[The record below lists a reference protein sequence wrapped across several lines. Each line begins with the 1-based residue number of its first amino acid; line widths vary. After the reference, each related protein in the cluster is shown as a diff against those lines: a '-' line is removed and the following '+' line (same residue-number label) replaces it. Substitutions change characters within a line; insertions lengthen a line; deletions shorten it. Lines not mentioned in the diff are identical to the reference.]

1 MSDTRHK
8 DVAIIGMSCIYP
20 GADGVQQF
28 WENIIHK
35 VDAISDPP
43 SDWEAHFYYDPASQD
58 DDRTY
63 CKRGGYLGELARFNP
78 LEFGVMPNAIDGC
91 VPDHFL
97 ALRVAQEA
105 LADAGYADA
114 ARLNPL
120 KERTAVILGHGAYI
134 NRGHSALL
142 QHLMVVDSI
151 LRVLKQL
158 HPEYTEEELVALKKE
173 LKASAPPLHPQNA
186 PGLVPN
192 MISGRIA
199 NRLDLMGPSYIV
211 DGACSS
217 SLLAVDMAMRDLLTG
232 NCDMAIAGGAH
243 CGSTPPIVI
252 AFSQLQAL
260 SRNGDIRP
268 FDSEADGTLLS
279 EGVGML
285 ILKRLGDAER
295 DGDRIYAVLKG
306 VGVASDGRA
315 MGLLAP
321 RLEGEQLA
329 LQRAYA
335 IAGVDPRTVELVEGH
350 GTATLVGDA
359 TELEALNHVFGARRG
374 DLPRCALG
382 SVKSMIGHCIP
393 ASGLA
398 SIIKVALALHH
409 KVLPPTIK
417 CSKPNARL
425 QAETSNLYINT
436 ETRPW
441 IHGSQSYP
449 RRAGVNAF
457 GFGGINAHAVLEEYP
472 GPSVPPSL
480 QHQWDSEL
488 FVISA
493 NTRQALID
501 EGKRLRALAD
511 DTSRDFALKDLAWS
525 VNCNSPMHPCRL
537 AIVAT
542 SRQDLSDKLQRS
554 IARLVDDKTTRI
566 RDMEGIYYFEKP
578 LAAEGSKLAFV
589 FPGEGAQY
597 LNMLSDLSVH
607 FPEVR
612 RWFDLMDRAFDEH
625 PRGYLPSEVIV
636 PPPLHP
642 APERLWSMDV
652 GTEAVFC
659 ANLALFHLL
668 GRLGVSA
675 DAMVGHSTGENSA
688 LPCSGMVQLDGDAEL
703 IDRIQVLN
711 RVFEQLRDNNQIAE
725 CALLAVGGV
734 PPEQLWRMAQQSG
747 GQLYVAMDNCPN
759 QVVMC
764 GTEAAI
770 SRTLETLAGSAAVCQ
785 RLPFSRAYHTPWF
798 KSFSEML
805 RQYLGALRVVR
816 PTIPLYTCV
825 NADLF
830 PDDIEQ
836 IREIASCGWSRT
848 VRFRETIHKMY
859 SDGIKMFVE
868 VGPRANLTSFI
879 DDILRGKPHLAVA
892 ANVQHRSGILQLHHL
907 LGHLAAHGLQ
917 VRLDS
922 LYERRNP
929 QPVDRPVTQKPTVQL
944 LLGMQPIRLR
954 EGFQLPAAPRRV
966 PLTELAVPAKPP
978 APSEQKLN
986 GAPVLPTQPPA
997 AVPPSAAIPAN
1008 PPPAAPALSGR
1019 AAVVQ
1024 QHFNTMGQFLA
1035 LQQQIFGALFANRSA
1050 ALPTVSPLTLPAEPA
1065 HTVPATTPPRLP
1077 YLSEVLELVPSVRA
1091 RVRHRFSSEPLYD
1104 HHALGFDV
1112 SAENPSLVGLSV
1124 VPLTV
1129 SVEILAEAASLLEP
1143 GRVVVGVRQ
1152 MRSQRWIM
1160 LDEPGPTIELTAERK
1175 GPGVVEVKIREDDPG
1190 KAIRPVWIEGTI
1202 LFGDS
1207 FPGPGTPLPLQ
1218 LRDAK
1223 TSHWT
1228 PGTLYPQGMFHGPL
1242 MRGVISVGQTGKN
1255 GACATL
1261 EILSFNGLI
1270 REFPSVNFLLDPLCM
1285 DAVGQLTAFWSQEQV
1300 DPFCDVFPYHFDE
1313 MECFTP
1319 MPPAGTRVEGRIWIT
1334 RVGEREVKC
1343 DLEVLDRAGNL
1354 LLRIRG
1360 WEARR
1365 FQQSRD
1371 LWDYRICP
1379 RDALLS
1385 KPSDEWIGTAA
1396 GKKSLACCRL
1406 DRFPPGFLE
1415 SSFGVWLKML
1425 ALLSLGPREREV
1437 WAEMKAVDKR
1447 RIDWLLGRCCAKDAI
1462 RTLIRRRFG
1471 LALYPADIEII
1482 PDAQGRPRVE
1492 GAWTMKL
1499 GVQPVVS
1506 ISHSGGSAVAL
1517 AALDAGQL
1525 VGIDIEAV
1533 NPARD
1538 GFENLAFSAQER
1550 EIVAGLP
1557 DHQRREWLIR
1567 LWCAKEAVGK
1577 ALGRGLSEGLQ
1588 SLEVMQVEPESGCV
1602 QLNIHNGLTE
1612 EFPHLRNRDLTAYTN
1627 RHDTFVFST
1636 FIHSP
1641 GALDE
1646 SVS

>member
-1 MSDTRHK
+1 MSDARHK

-43 SDWEAHFYYDPASQD
+43 PDWEPDFYYDPASTD

-63 CKRGGYLGELARFNP
+63 CKRGGYLRNLARFNP
-78 LEFGVMPNAIDGC
+78 LDFGVMPNAIDGC

-105 LADAGYADA
+105 LADAGYADS
-114 ARLNPL
+114 ARLSPF

-158 HPEYTEEELVALKKE
+158 HPEYTEEELIALKKE

-211 DGACSS
+211 DGACAS

-232 NCDMAIAGGAH
+232 KCDMAIAGGVH

-268 FDSEADGTLLS
+268 FDNEADGTLLS
-279 EGVGML
+279 EGLGML
-285 ILKRLGDAER
+285 ILKRLQDAER
-295 DGDRIYAVLKG
+295 DGDRVYAVLKG

-321 RLEGEQLA
+321 RLEGEELA
-329 LQRAYA
+329 LRRAYA
-335 IAGVDPRTVELVEGH
+335 LADVDPGTVELVEGH

-398 SIIKVALALHH
+398 SIIKVSLALHH

-417 CSKPNARL
+417 CTKPNAKL
-425 QAETSNLYINT
+425 QAETSNLYINS

-457 GFGGINAHAVLEEYP
+457 GFGGINAHAVLEEYT
-472 GPSVPPSL
+472 GPSVPASL

-488 FVISA
+488 FVISGA
-493 NTRQALID
+493 TRQAMIHEAKQLQAAAED
-501 EGKRLRALAD
+501 AA
-511 DTSRDFALKDLAWS
+511 RDFSLKDLAWS
-525 VNCNSPMHPCRL
+525 VNCAGQIGPCRL
-537 AIVAT
+537 AIVAAT
-542 SRQDLSDKLQRS
+542 RQDLSGKLQRAVS
-554 IARLVDDKTTRI
+554 RLADEKIGRI
-566 RDMEGIYYFEKP
+566 RDLEGIYYFEKP
-578 LAAEGSKLAFV
+578 LASEGAKLAFV

-612 RWFDLMDRAFDEH
+612 QWFDLMDRAFDQH

-636 PPPLHP
+636 PPPMHP

-668 GRLGVSA
+668 GRLGVTA

-711 RVFEQLRDNNQIAE
+711 RVFEQLRDSKQIAE

-734 PPEQLWRMAQQSG
+734 APEQLWKMAEQSN

-770 SRTLETLAGSAAVCQ
+770 SRTLEALAGSAAVCQ

-798 KSFSEML
+798 KSFSDML
-805 RQYLGALRVVR
+805 RQYLGGLRVVR
-816 PTIPLYTCV
+816 PPVPLYTCV

-830 PDDIEQ
+830 PDDVEQ
-836 IREIASCGWSRT
+836 IREIASSGWSRT
-848 VRFRETIHKMY
+848 VRFRETIQKMY

-892 ANVQHRSGILQLHHL
+892 SNVQHRSGILQLHHL
-907 LGHLAAHGLQ
+907 LGQLAAHGLPVQ
-917 VRLDS
+917 LEH
-922 LYERRNP
+922 LYERRDP
-929 QPVDRPVTQKPTVQL
+929 RPVDRPASQKPSVQL
-944 LLGMQPIRLR
+944 LLGMQPVRLR
-954 EGFQLPAAPRRV
+954 ESFHLPASSRRAQLAEPTTTETPVAVSV
-966 PLTELAVPAKPP
+966 PKP
-978 APSEQKLN
+978 N
-986 GAPVLPTQPPA
+986 GAPAPA
-997 AVPPSAAIPAN
+997 TPAPVAITGPGAALAN
-1008 PPPAAPALSGR
+1008 PPVNSPAISAR

-1024 QHFNTMGQFLA
+1024 QHFSTMEQFLT
-1035 LQQQIFGALFANRSA
+1035 LQQQVFGALFANHA
-1050 ALPTVSPLTLPAEPA
+1050 AVPQTAATLTSPTGPPQTAPSQTPA
-1065 HTVPATTPPRLP
+1065 RLP
-1077 YLSEVLELVPSVRA
+1077 YQSEILELVPGVRT
-1091 RVRHRFSSEPLYD
+1091 RVCHRFSSEPLYD
-1104 HHALGFDV
+1104 NHALGFDV

-1129 SVEILAEAASLLEP
+1129 SVEILAEAAALLEP
-1143 GRVVVGVRQ
+1143 GRVVVGVRE

-1160 LDEPGPTIELTAERK
+1160 LDEPGPTIELTAERRS
-1175 GPGVVEVKIREDDPG
+1175 PGVVEVKIRESDPG
-1190 KAIRPVWIEGTI
+1190 KSIRPVWIEGTI
-1202 LFGDS
+1202 LFADS
-1207 FPGPGTPLPLQ
+1207 YPGPGTPLSVQ
-1218 LRDAK
+1218 LNGAK
-1223 TSHWT
+1223 PSRWT

-1242 MRGVISVGQTGKN
+1242 MRGVISVEQSGKN
-1255 GACATL
+1255 GASATL
-1261 EILSFNGLI
+1261 EILSFDGLL
-1270 REFPSVNFLLDPLCM
+1270 REFPSATFLLDPLCM

-1300 DPFCDVFPYHFDE
+1300 DPYCDVFPYHFDE

-1334 RVGEREVKC
+1334 HVGEREVRC
-1343 DLEVLDRAGNL
+1343 DLEVLDRSGNL

-1365 FQQSRD
+1365 FQQSSD

-1379 RDALLS
+1379 RDSLLS
-1385 KPSDEWIGTAA
+1385 KPSDEWIGASAA
-1396 GKKSLACCRL
+1396 KESLACCRL

-1415 SSFGVWLKML
+1415 TSFGVWLKML
-1425 ALLSLGPREREV
+1425 ALLSLGPRERET
-1437 WAEMKAVDKR
+1437 WAGMKAVDKR
-1447 RIDWLLGRCCAKDAI
+1447 RIDWLLGRCCAKDAV
-1462 RTLIRRRFG
+1462 RTLVRRHCG
-1471 LALYPADIEII
+1471 VALYPADIEII
-1482 PDAQGRPRVE
+1482 PDAQGSPRVE
-1492 GAWTMKL
+1492 GAWTKKL

-1517 AALDAGQL
+1517 AALKADHL

-1538 GFENLAFSAQER
+1538 GFENLAFTAQER

-1557 DHQRREWLIR
+1557 DHQRREWLVR

-1577 ALGRGLSEGLQ
+1577 ALGRGLSHGLQ

-1602 QLNIHNGLTE
+1602 QLNIRNGLTE
-1612 EFPHLRNRDLTAYTN
+1612 EFPHLRDRELTAYTN

-1646 SVS
+1646 SFS